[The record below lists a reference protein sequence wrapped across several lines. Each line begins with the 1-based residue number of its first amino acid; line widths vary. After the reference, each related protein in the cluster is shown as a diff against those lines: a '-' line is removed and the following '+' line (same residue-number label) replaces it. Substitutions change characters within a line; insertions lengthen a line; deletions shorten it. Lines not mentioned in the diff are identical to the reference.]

1 MPKPLQ
7 RVEGML
13 IDVQMH
19 EAEGKSVA
27 DVFLRTENGVER
39 FSDSNFPPYFYI
51 TLVPGSRSTE
61 LMKQLR
67 EETFLNSITLTG
79 AKSSMR
85 EEKEFIQLQFKRIPD
100 LLALREKIKSFPFV
114 EELYEYNIPYTKRYL
129 IDKQL
134 TPYEN
139 VEVQLTEK
147 KEIHSIKNV
156 PSKNTLAELRL
167 GAFDLEAYA
176 PKKLPI
182 PEKNPVISISIAS
195 PAGNK
200 VFLPLAF
207 THAGAVPGKS
217 EVEMFRHFSDFCKLA
232 DLDVLFSYNGDRFD
246 FPYLHTRAQTIKTTI
261 DFGNGDVQLIGKGND
276 TTARLHGIQ
285 HVDVYQLMRLLTRFA
300 AFKSPKMDLGSV
312 MQAVFGEGEK
322 IISYKKINE
331 IWETKK
337 DLQLLVEYNLND
349 SLFTLRLGKEFLPLL
364 LELCKLV
371 HQPLFEVNRSTSSQ
385 LVETILI
392 NESFAQQRIIPN
404 PPTDAQVMHRTQNPI
419 EGGFVKEPVAGLRED
434 IAVLDFRSMYPS
446 IMISHNISP
455 DTLDC
460 EHAACKKGKNLSP
473 TGHWFCT
480 KRKGLFTTVLE
491 RILDARIAVQ
501 TEMDTL
507 TKKDAKFPAL
517 KARKQALKI
526 VLNSFFGTLAYP
538 RFRWYTRESAR
549 AITAFARH
557 YIRETLDTAEKAG
570 FEPIYGDTDSAF
582 VHVPKGKNEKDVIAF
597 VEKVN
602 KSLPGR
608 MEIEFEGF
616 YVRGLFVTK
625 KGKKDAHAAKKRYAL
640 ADKQGELTIVG
651 FEYVRRDWSQIAR
664 QTQKKVL
671 EEVLGKGN
679 PAAALKIVQDTIQ
692 KLRDGKVPKKEL
704 VVLTQLQRRPEKYSS
719 IGPHVAAAMKAEK
732 RGKEIEVG
740 QLLGFIITQK
750 GKSISDRAELEEF
763 VEEGNYDAEYY
774 IHHQLIP
781 AVITILSEL
790 GYSEDDLKQGGK
802 QTGLGAFG

>member
-1 MPKPLQ
+1 MASKTHTH
-7 RVEGML
+7 VKGML
-13 IDVQMH
+13 LDVQMH
-19 EAEGKSVA
+19 EHESKSVV
-27 DVFLRTENGVER
+27 DVYVRTENGVECY
-39 FSDSNFPPYFYI
+39 SDSNFPPYFYI
-51 TLVPGSRSTE
+51 TLVSNARPNE
-61 LMKQLR
+61 IVKQLR
-67 EETFLNSITLTG
+67 EETFPGGISLVDASLS
-79 AKSSMR
+79 KR
-85 EEKEFIQLQFKRIPD
+85 EGIEFVKLEFKRIPD
-100 LLALREKIKSFPFV
+100 LLSVREKIKSYPFV

-134 TPYEN
+134 TPYEPTALELN
-139 VEVQLTEK
+139 SAREIVSISNTEK
-147 KEIHSIKNV
+147 ISPPI
-156 PSKNTLAELRL
+156 LRT

-195 PAGNK
+195 PSGNK
-200 VFLPLAF
+200 VFLPLTF
-207 THAGAVPGKS
+207 SHAHAVSGKD
-217 EVEMFRHFSDFCKLA
+217 EVEMFHHFSDFCKLA
-232 DLDVLFSYNGDRFD
+232 DLDVIFTYNGDRFD
-246 FPYLHTRAQTIKTTI
+246 FPFLHARAHTIHAPL
-261 DFGNGDVQLIGKGND
+261 DFGNGNVQLIGKGNEA
-276 TTARLHGIQ
+276 TARLHGIQ
-285 HVDVYQLMRLLTRFA
+285 HVDVYQLMRLLSRFA
-300 AFKSPKMDLGSV
+300 VFKSPKMDLGSV

-349 SLFTLRLGKEFLPLL
+349 SIFTLRLGNEFLPLL
-364 LELCKLV
+364 MELSKLV
-371 HQPLFEVNRSTSSQ
+371 RQSLYDVNRSTSSQ
-385 LVETILI
+385 LVETMLI
-392 NESFAQQRIIPN
+392 HESFAQQRVIPN
-404 PPTDAQVMHRTQNPI
+404 PPTDEQVMHRTQNPI

-460 EHAACKKGKNLSP
+460 EHEGCKKGKNLAP

-501 TEMDTL
+501 AEMDSL
-507 TKKDAKFPAL
+507 PKKDPKLIAL

-538 RFRWYTRESAR
+538 RFRWYTREGAR

-557 YIRETLDTAEKAG
+557 YIRETLDVAEKAG

-582 VHVPKGKNEKDVIAF
+582 VHVPKGRSEKDVVAF

-608 MEIEFEGF
+608 MEVEFEGF

-625 KGKKDAHAAKKRYAL
+625 KDKKAAHAAKKRYAL

-671 EEVLGKGN
+671 EEVLAKGN
-679 PAAALKIVQDTIQ
+679 PSAALRIVQETITR
-692 KLRDGKVPKKEL
+692 LRAGKIPKKEL
-704 VVLTQLQRRPEKYSS
+704 IVMTQLQRRPDKYASV
-719 IGPHVAAAMKAEK
+719 GPHVAAAMKAQK

-740 QLLGFIITQK
+740 QLLSYIITQK
-750 GKSISDRAELEEF
+750 GKSISEKAELEEF
-763 VEEGNYDAEYY
+763 VEEGDYDAEYY

-790 GYSEDDLKQGGK
+790 GYTEDDLKQGGK